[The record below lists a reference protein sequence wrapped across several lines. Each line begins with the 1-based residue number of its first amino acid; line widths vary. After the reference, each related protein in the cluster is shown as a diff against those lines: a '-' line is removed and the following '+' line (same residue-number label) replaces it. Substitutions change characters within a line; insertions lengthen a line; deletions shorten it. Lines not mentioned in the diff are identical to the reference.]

1 MRMMGSAHLWKRRY
15 FRTVVGMLALLSGC
29 SSDRVA
35 DSVTQHWLGLDI
47 RVESRPSPPVSGM
60 NEFLIIASDGRGLP
74 AWDCLVDIRT
84 AQTDPWKQSIQDGR
98 EGVYRRAALVGAGE
112 RSVLQVQMHCNKNE
126 TILRFPLNLGA
137 R

>member
-1 MRMMGSAHLWKRRY
+1 MGLARQWRCRY
-15 FRTVVGMLALLSGC
+15 VLILIGALALLSSC

-35 DSVTQHWLGLDI
+35 DSVAQQWQGLEI

-60 NEFLIIASDGRGLP
+60 NEFLVIVTDQRGQSV
-74 AWDCLVDIRT
+74 WDCQVSVRT

-98 EGVYRRAALVGAGE
+98 VGVYRRAALVGAGE
-112 RSVLQVQMHCNKNE
+112 RSVLQVQIRRNDNE
-126 TILRFPLNLGA
+126 ALLRFPLNLEG